1 VAVVD
6 TYIAGRVFGLDVDVA
21 LYNSGAVTHR
31 TVEILDRSR
40 PYARGSACPTSKYL
54 NCYWGS
60 CYVIAIASSPGR
72 SFGALPRPVHYI
84 LPLL

>member
-21 LYNSGAVTHR
+21 LYISGAVTHR

-40 PYARGSACPTSKYL
+40 PYARGSACPTST
-54 NCYWGS
+54 
-60 CYVIAIASSPGR
+60 
-72 SFGALPRPVHYI
+72 
-84 LPLL
+84 

>member
-21 LYNSGAVTHR
+21 LYISGAVTHR

-60 CYVIAIASSPGR
+60 CYV
-72 SFGALPRPVHYI
+72 YM
-84 LPLL
+84 